1 MSDTNPFSPADTARH
16 AIWEMLVRRDIEA
29 FVAGDWDAHFRDFAA
44 DVFFGIDAR
53 FSDNPDSWRVT
64 YADIARYREAWLAGA
79 KELKGRIPDEKLR
92 RSIFDLTSLRDIEI
106 LGDFALAR
114 KKFDG
119 TIRLDDGES
128 VTLRWQTQYFC
139 RQVEG
144 RWRIAGF
151 LGYLPNPMGRTI
163 PAPETVKRT
172 VPAPQPPGHG
182 PYSPVI
188 EVAPGRIV
196 VISGQAATGPDG
208 RTVGT
213 DIRAQARATI
223 ENCAEQLRHA
233 GCGLAD
239 VFKVNV
245 YLKDLDDWPAF
256 NEVYAEMMPRPL
268 PVRTAVQAGLLR
280 DFVVEIELWA
290 ARP

>member
-1 MSDTNPFSPADTARH
+1 MSDVNPFPPADEARH

-29 FVAGDWDAHFRDFAA
+29 FVAGDWDTHFKDFAP
-44 DVFFGIDAR
+44 DLFFGIDAR

-79 KELKGRIPDEKLR
+79 DELKGRIGDAPLR
-92 RSIFDLTSLRDIEI
+92 QAIFGLTALRDIEI
-106 LGDFALAR
+106 MGDFALAR

-119 TIRLDDGES
+119 AIRLDDGET

-151 LGYLPNPMGRTI
+151 LGYLPNPMGSRSPTD
-163 PAPETVKRT
+163 PVKRA
-172 VPAPQPPGHG
+172 PAATQAPGSG
-182 PYSPVI
+182 PYSPVL
-188 EVAPGRIV
+188 EVTPGKLV
-196 VISGQAATGPDG
+196 VISGQAAVGPDG
-208 RTVGT
+208 KTIGS
-213 DIRAQARATI
+213 DIRTQARATL
-223 ENCAEQLRHA
+223 ENCAMQLRNA
-233 GCGLAD
+233 GCGLGD

-245 YLKDLDDWPAF
+245 YMTDLNDWPAF
-256 NEVYAEMMPRPL
+256 NEVYAEMMPAPL
-268 PVRTAVQAGLLR
+268 PVRTAVETKLLR

-290 ARP
+290 VKP